1 MRLLQARG
9 CVIAYRELPARSNH
23 PLIADP
29 SCSSMFDRH
38 PDGHGIVDGFMEM
51 RRSSS
56 ASEKLAPVVR
66 VLYGACP
73 EKYDSVRS

>member
-1 MRLLQARG
+1 
-9 CVIAYRELPARSNH
+9 
-23 PLIADP
+23 
-29 SCSSMFDRH
+29 MFDRH
-38 PDGHGIVDGFMEM
+38 PDDFGIVVGFMEM